1 MKPSATFALEC
12 LDSCCFRSNRFF
24 VILLSNSSS
33 VLRCSCKVCR
43 GLVRG
48 EDSDRSTARH
58 VPLQTFENPLHR
70 RLEVTGH
77 ASCVVFGEVVV
88 LSESRTRTSDD
99 DCPNL
104 PHLQEISEH
113 GAMGQ
118 PYSALLLRP
127 VHPTA
132 ATERTDGV
140 IRLDKARVRP

>member
-1 MKPSATFALEC
+1 MLVQSLQEACPRRR
-12 LDSCCFRSNRFF
+12 FRQ
-24 VILLSNSSS
+24 
-33 VLRCSCKVCR
+33 
-43 GLVRG
+43 
-48 EDSDRSTARH
+48 DDREAH
-58 VPLQTFENPLHR
+58 FHQTSGNPLHR

-88 LSESRTRTSDD
+88 LSESRTWTSDD

-118 PYSALLLRP
+118 PYAALLLRP

-132 ATERTDGV
+132 ARERTGGV
-140 IRLDKARVRP
+140 ICLDKARVRP

>member
-1 MKPSATFALEC
+1 MLVQSLQEACPRRALSQ
-12 LDSCCFRSNRFF
+12 DNRET
-24 VILLSNSSS
+24 LL
-33 VLRCSCKVCR
+33 
-43 GLVRG
+43 
-48 EDSDRSTARH
+48 
-58 VPLQTFENPLHR
+58 LQTSGNPLHR
-70 RLEVTGH
+70 RLRVTGH

-118 PYSALLLRP
+118 PDSALLLRP

-132 ATERTDGV
+132 DTE
-140 IRLDKARVRP
+140 

>member
-1 MKPSATFALEC
+1 MLVQSLQEACPRRAFSQDNREAL
-12 LDSCCFRSNRFF
+12 F
-24 VILLSNSSS
+24 
-33 VLRCSCKVCR
+33 
-43 GLVRG
+43 
-48 EDSDRSTARH
+48 
-58 VPLQTFENPLHR
+58 LQTSGNPLHR

-118 PYSALLLRP
+118 PYAALLLRP

-140 IRLDKARVRP
+140 IRLDKSKVRP